1 MLESV
6 SDSQEESVDTSNSDG
21 EERKTSEG
29 ASLQDLGLTDVI
41 INNLAAGGIETI
53 EELVSK
59 TNEDVL
65 GIPKIGPKAVEQ
77 IINALKDNGFTLK
90 EI

>member
-1 MLESV
+1 M
-6 SDSQEESVDTSNSDG
+6 
-21 EERKTSEG
+21 
-29 ASLQDLGLTDVI
+29 I

-59 TNEDVL
+59 TNEDIL

-77 IINALKDNGFTLK
+77 IINALKDSGFTLK